1 MGTGRSRAV
10 DTPADDDGVDLVE
23 RLATAVVIAEDAG
36 RCLLAHLGRLDGV
49 DQKGRG
55 DLVSAA
61 DRAAEELIVAALG
74 ARYPTDRVVAEEG
87 HDRAGSGGADRPTW
101 YVDPLDG
108 TTNFVH
114 GLPIFCVSLGL
125 AVAGEP
131 VVGVVHLPAL
141 GRTYRAA
148 RGHGAWLGA
157 RRLHASGAERLDD
170 ALLATGFP
178 YNRYDTAAALL
189 RPVERALRIAR
200 GVRRMGAAA
209 ADLAFVAEGALSGY
223 WEPRLKPWDL
233 AAGLVLVREAGGVA
247 TDFDGAPD
255 VLAAC
260 DVVAAGPALH
270 PALLRL
276 VRGDA

>member
-1 MGTGRSRAV
+1 MALPPG
-10 DTPADDDGVDLVE
+10 DDGAERDLAE
-23 RLATAVVIAEDAG
+23 RLAAAVTIAEDAG

-61 DRAAEELIVAALG
+61 DRAAEELIVAAL
-74 ARYPTDRVVAEEG
+74 ASRFPTDRVVAEEG
-87 HDRAGSGGADRPTW
+87 HDRAGSAAPGGPTW

-114 GLPIFCVSLGL
+114 GLPVFCVSLGL
-125 AVAGEP
+125 VAGGEP
-131 VVGVVHLPAL
+131 VLGVVHMPAL

-148 RGHGAWLGA
+148 RGGGAWLGE
-157 RRLHASGAERLDD
+157 RRLRVSAATRLDD

-178 YNRYDTAAALL
+178 YNRYDTAAELL
-189 RPVERALRIAR
+189 RPVERALRVAR

-233 AAGLVLVREAGGVA
+233 AAGLALVREAGGVA
-247 TDFDGAPD
+247 TDFEGHRD